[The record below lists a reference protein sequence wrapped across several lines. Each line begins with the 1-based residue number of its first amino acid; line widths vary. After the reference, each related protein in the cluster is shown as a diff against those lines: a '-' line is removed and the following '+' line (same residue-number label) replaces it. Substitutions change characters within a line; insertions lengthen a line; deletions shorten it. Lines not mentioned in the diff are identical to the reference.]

1 MQDLKKMLIAPD
13 IPIKKALK
21 QMDEAAGKILFVVDD
36 KDRLLGTITDG
47 DIRRWIIKGKSLDE
61 AVDNVMNRSPLFLQ
75 YGYDTASAKK
85 IMIGKKIET
94 LPVLNDN
101 KQIIRVINW
110 LDLFETSFKKHG
122 NINLPVVIMAGGEG
136 TRLAP
141 FTKVLPKP
149 LLPIG
154 EQPIIGLII
163 DKFFICGCQKFFLS
177 VNYKANL
184 IKAYFDDFKHKYD
197 INYLQEEKP
206 LGTAGSLR
214 LLTDKIKTTFFVT
227 NCDILIEA
235 DYADIFKYH
244 RRNKNMITL
253 VGSMK
258 HYVIPYGVCDISQG
272 GNLKGLREKPEY
284 DLLVN
289 TGLYIIEPEI
299 LNLIPRNKQYHI
311 TDLIN
316 DSMRRGKKVGVY
328 PVSEK
333 SWLDM
338 GQWDA
343 FKEMLKQYGV

>member
-13 IPIKKALK
+13 TAIKKALK
-21 QMDEAAGKILFVVDD
+21 QMDEAAGKILFVADGEN
-36 KDRLLGTITDG
+36 RLLGTITDG
-47 DIRRWIIKGKSLDE
+47 DIRRWIIKGKSLSC
-61 AVDNVMNRSPLFLQ
+61 AASNVMNRAPLYLPP
-75 YGYDTASAKK
+75 GYNTASAKE
-85 IMIGKKIET
+85 IMIGKKIEC
-94 LPVLNDN
+94 LPILNDK
-101 KQIIRVINW
+101 KQLVGIINW
-110 LDLFETSFKKHG
+110 LDLFDTSFKKYG
-122 NINLPVVIMAGGEG
+122 NINFPVVIMAGGEG

-163 DKFFICGCQKFFLS
+163 DKFFACGCQKFYLS

-184 IKAYFDDFKHKYD
+184 IKAYFEDFKHKYD
-197 INYLQEEKP
+197 IHYLLEEKP
-206 LGTAGSLR
+206 LGTAGSLQ
-214 LLTDKIKTTFFVT
+214 LLKGKIKTTFFVT

-235 DYADIFKYH
+235 DYADIFEYH
-244 RRNKNMITL
+244 RSNKNMITI

-258 HYVIPYGVCDISQG
+258 HYVIPYGVCDISKG
-272 GNLKGLREKPEY
+272 GDLKGLREKPEY

-289 TGLYIIEPEI
+289 TGLYIVEPEI
-299 LNLIPRNKQYHI
+299 LNLIPKNKPYHI

-316 DSMRRGKKVGVY
+316 NSRRKGKKVGVY

-343 FKEMLKQYGV
+343 FKDMLKHYGV